1 MIWQY
6 VVTILVCIVAF
17 YVMKAAGQISRKSAK
32 QYLRDGAMLVD
43 VRSAE
48 EFQQRHLPKA
58 INIPSTEIEA
68 VLPRTVKDKD
78 KVLLLHCES
87 GLRSGA
93 AKKTARKLGYKYTY
107 NLGSFDRALK
117 ILSGR

>member
-6 VVTILVCIVAF
+6 VVTLIVCIVAF
-17 YVMKAAGQISRKSAK
+17 YLIKAAGQISRRSAK
-32 QYLRDGAMLVD
+32 QHLRDGALLID
-43 VRSAE
+43 VRSEE
-48 EFQQRHLPKA
+48 EFRQRHLPRA

-68 VLPRTVKDKD
+68 SLPRAVQDKD

-93 AKKTARKLGYKYTY
+93 AKRMARKLGYK
-107 NLGSFDRALK
+107 
-117 ILSGR
+117 